1 MWSPVLIRSDVWPQI
16 ETFISSVLLICE
28 NKQGNHLAAC
38 VLQYLKLYEQ
48 VIDTVWLFNTGQDN
62 RRGPLG
68 TLQMVTAT
76 A

>member
-1 MWSPVLIRSDVWPQI
+1 M
-16 ETFISSVLLICE
+16 ICE
-28 NKQGNHLAAC
+28 NKQGNHLATC

-62 RRGPLG
+62 RKGPLG
-68 TLQMVTAT
+68 TSQMVTAT